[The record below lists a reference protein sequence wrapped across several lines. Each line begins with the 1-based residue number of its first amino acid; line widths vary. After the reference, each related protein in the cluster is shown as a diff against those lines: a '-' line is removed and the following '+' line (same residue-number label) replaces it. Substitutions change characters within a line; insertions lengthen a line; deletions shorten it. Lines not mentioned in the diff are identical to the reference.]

1 MAKAEFKNI
10 MINILDLVEN
20 ICEKYPVESQEYLNI
35 CNEFKDANVKFD
47 DLMGAVSKLKQ
58 NTYYNNYVRNGNTKN
73 NVLLSDERKCTDVRY
88 MLCDCGCYVRRDHI
102 ARHRNTDKHHK
113 LIRNKKMVL
122 KSKSLDISEEI
133 SKEVKLSALMLKKQ
147 ALMNEVEQELVNN
160 VIEDLISNNVELE
173 VTVLE

>member
-10 MINILDLVEN
+10 MINILEMVEG

-35 CNEFKDANVKFD
+35 CNEFKNANLKFD
-47 DLMGAVSKLKQ
+47 DLMGAVNKLKE

-73 NVLLSDERKCTDVRY
+73 IVMLSDEQKSQNSKF
-88 MLCDCGCYVRRDHI
+88 MLCECGCYIRKDHI

-122 KSKSLDISEEI
+122 KKNNIDISNEI
-133 SKEVKLSALMLKKQ
+133 NTEVKLSAHLLKKQ
-147 ALMNEVEQELVNN
+147 TIINTANN
-160 VIEDLISNNVELE
+160 LNIPLE
-173 VTVLE
+173 TSITLDM